1 MLGVL
6 AIVTLAACRVDAV
19 VTLDVGQNGAGTIT
33 INMIADKEVIDQ
45 TPNLTSD
52 LRFADA
58 QSAGWIVTGPDA
70 TADGGAQVSISHGFS
85 NDAQATTLLSQLS
98 GVFGPFKQ
106 MTLVRSGKDTDST
119 FNLDGIL
126 QVDGGLAAFADPTLL
141 KTLGAEPFAINLKQ
155 AELDLGKAMTL
166 DFVATLPGEIE
177 QTTGTATQNT
187 VRWRVPLDGSTQSIT
202 TTSRNT
208 AVKATVAR
216 LVSGLFRFLL
226 AVWLIGMA
234 VVIAIV
240 AIKRKGAL
248 RTPTE

>member
-1 MLGVL
+1 
-6 AIVTLAACRVDAV
+6 
-19 VTLDVGQNGAGTIT
+19 
-33 INMIADKEVIDQ
+33 
-45 TPNLTSD
+45 
-52 LRFADA
+52 
-58 QSAGWIVTGPDA
+58 
-70 TADGGAQVSISHGFS
+70 
-85 NDAQATTLLSQLS
+85 
-98 GVFGPFKQ
+98 
-106 MTLVRSGKDTDST
+106 MTLTRSGKDTDST

-126 QVDGGLAAFADPTLL
+126 QVDGGLAAFADPALL

-177 QTTGTATQNT
+177 QTTGTATQST

-216 LVSGLFRFLL
+216 LVSGLFKFLL

-234 VVIAIV
+234 IVIAIV
-240 AIKRKGAL
+240 ALKRKGAL